1 MGKKFDLTDIEN
13 AQLTSEGSSS
23 DLAYLK
29 ANGPRALP
37 TSPTANKWS
46 ADAILKQMY
55 KQPEI
60 LFSWVQELASAV
72 LGFAGAVDDYIDAY
86 DTTLV
91 HIAGTETIT
100 GSKSFGSSGSDNSKT
115 LDIYFTTNLRGQ
127 VTSYTILPGN
137 LGFSLGDSSHRWHTA
152 YVQYIDLS
160 ESIKKG
166 EYTYTLP
173 TKSGT
178 FAMVAD
184 VNAAISYTDSEI
196 TKIKDGTYTA
206 YKSAR
211 DGNGNNIASTYETK
225 SDATAKVARS
235 NIVSILGEATSSLSG
250 LLSATDKAHLD
261 ALYALLGASD
271 DSDTVVNTINEILAI
286 FNQYPEGVTLTSAL
300 ATKVAIADVVNALDS
315 NETTKPLSAK
325 QGKVLNDRLAAVEED
340 YVTHDDVFAAGMLHV
355 GEYNQE
361 TGEIEITYNSNVTS
375 ISYDDDTGI
384 LTIAY

>member
-1 MGKKFDLTDIEN
+1 
-13 AQLTSEGSSS
+13 
-23 DLAYLK
+23 
-29 ANGPRALP
+29 
-37 TSPTANKWS
+37 
-46 ADAILKQMY
+46 
-55 KQPEI
+55 
-60 LFSWVQELASAV
+60 
-72 LGFAGAVDDYIDAY
+72 
-86 DTTLV
+86 
-91 HIAGTETIT
+91 
-100 GSKSFGSSGSDNSKT
+100 
-115 LDIYFTTNLRGQ
+115 
-127 VTSYTILPGN
+127 
-137 LGFSLGDSSHRWHTA
+137 
-152 YVQYIDLS
+152 
-160 ESIKKG
+160 
-166 EYTYTLP
+166 
-173 TKSGT
+173 
-178 FAMVAD
+178 MVAD